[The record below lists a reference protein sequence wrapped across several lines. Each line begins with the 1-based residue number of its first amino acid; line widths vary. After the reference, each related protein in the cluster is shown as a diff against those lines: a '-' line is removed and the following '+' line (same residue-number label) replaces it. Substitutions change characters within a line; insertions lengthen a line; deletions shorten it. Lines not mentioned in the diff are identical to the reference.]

1 MSCKMTLHGKKK
13 KAKTKNCYED
23 GICCPLILVCFFF
36 FFIWIWWIW
45 THQSAASIEADEP
58 R

>member
-1 MSCKMTLHGKKK
+1 MTVHGKKK

-23 GICCPLILVCFFF
+23 GICCPLILVCFFL